1 MSDFDY
7 RTDSV
12 VGLLDIDNRGNGH
25 IRAYGYFHAD
35 NYVSLRSHEAEVT
48 FKPKK
53 EVFAYNAAAHN
64 YELKGRCVKVRVKPN
79 QGGDESK
86 RDAFIWDFSSPMEPC
101 GKEVRK
107 IDKTLGE
114 DGRENHCNLKESGLL
129 DNKAPRWVLSNG
141 LVYCLE
147 DRNGSKVIPYCNMD
161 DINLIYSPDDSRWF
175 SVEDSLPNVEG
186 YIDIMSDQGLVD
198 WFVNKVLKTDMWKT
212 FKEGE
217 KMEVLSATKEAMGR
231 LGLPGNVM
239 QSRLARIDKLVG
251 TFSLALTTVKSL
263 TDKPWFGPTIEET
276 LNRHK
281 EELREELIES
291 EQEVLQ
297 ARKVARLEGIAEQRV
312 EAEKELE
319 AVRQALA
326 SDKEEQI
333 RLAQEIEENRRVAD
347 EVQQRLVKIE
357 GLNRDALLGLQEVGE
372 VLQPSGKAGRGN
384 YHLEH
389 LDHAIA
395 NHDVAGFFT
404 ASNLLLLANLKQC
417 LAKWSLS
424 EGEAK
429 EIIVL
434 LAAYKVLLLP
444 DLPTLM
450 AVLHAMGRCSYLT
463 TYVSV
468 AWKSFADLWDGG
480 LGYIVGKCE
489 EVPDRMHFLVMRNIN
504 LSCIPN
510 YLQPVFDLQAGLV
523 STFPGTDLAFPSNLR
538 LLATASADP
547 LIPMTADALRQIG
560 CAPKGEAHVAMP
572 AGSLGDV
579 QLIGY
584 ITPETFSE
592 VSIPDDFHNHFED
605 YVNE

>member
-1 MSDFDY
+1 MSNFDY
-7 RTDSV
+7 QTDRA
-12 VGLLDIDNRGNGH
+12 VGLLNIDNKGNGH
-25 IRAYGYFHAD
+25 IRVYGYIHED
-35 NYVSLRSHEAEVT
+35 NYIPLRTNEAADL
-48 FKPKK
+48 FKPKR
-53 EVFAYNAAAHN
+53 EVFAYKAAEHN
-64 YELKGRCVKVRVKPN
+64 YDLKGRCVKLMVKPN

-86 RDAFIWDFSSPMEPC
+86 RDAFIWDFNSPMECC

-107 IDKTLGE
+107 INKALGE
-114 DGRENHCNLKESGLL
+114 DGQENHCILKESDLL
-129 DNKAPRWVLSNG
+129 DSRAPRWVLSNG

-161 DINLIYSPDDSRWF
+161 NINLIYSQDDSRWF
-175 SVEDSLPNVEG
+175 SVEDSLPNVDG

-198 WFVNKVLKTDMWKT
+198 WFANRVLKTGMWQT
-212 FKEGE
+212 FKDGE

-231 LGLPGNVM
+231 LGLQDNVM
-239 QSRLARIDKLVG
+239 KSRLERMDKLVG

-263 TDKPWFGPTIEET
+263 TDKPWFGPTIEEA

-297 ARKVARLEGIAEQRV
+297 ARKEARLEEIAEKHDK
-312 EAEKELE
+312 AAKELE
-319 AVRQALA
+319 EVRQTLA
-326 SDKEEQI
+326 SDKEERD
-333 RLAQEIEENRRVAD
+333 RLAKEIEEKRRVAD

-372 VLQPSGKAGRGN
+372 VLRPSGKVGRGI

-404 ASNLLLLANLKQC
+404 ASNLLLANLKQC
-417 LAKWSLS
+417 MAKSGVP

-429 EIIVL
+429 EIIAL

-444 DLPTLM
+444 DLSTLM

-489 EVPDRMHFLVMRNIN
+489 EAPDHMHFLVMRNIN

-510 YLQPVFDLQAGLV
+510 YLQPVFDLQAGLI
-523 STFPGTDLAFPSNLR
+523 STFPGTDLAFPRNLR
-538 LLATASADP
+538 LLATASADT

-560 CAPKGEAHVAMP
+560 CAPKGEDNVAKP

-592 VSIPDDFHNHFED
+592 VSIPDDFHNRFED